1 MTMLIHTIKG
11 DLPEGE
17 LVKSIIEQDYEDAKV
32 TATEYHYGDELVRRD
47 VEVALK
53 PKALEIHQQG
63 F

>member
-1 MTMLIHTIKG
+1 MTMLIHTTKG
-11 DLPEGE
+11 DLPESD

-32 TATEYHYGDELVRRD
+32 IATEYRYGDELVRRD